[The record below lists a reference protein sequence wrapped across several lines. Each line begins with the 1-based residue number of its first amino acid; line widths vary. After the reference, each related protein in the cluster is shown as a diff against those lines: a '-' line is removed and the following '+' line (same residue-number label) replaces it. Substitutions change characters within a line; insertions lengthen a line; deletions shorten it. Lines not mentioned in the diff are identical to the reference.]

1 MQCPIETTDALAN
14 LKNRNW
20 AFANVGYGPA
30 NPEMPNDEFWQAKSK
45 TWNTDLEQAMS
56 MRCGNCAAFIQTP
69 EMIECITDGMHGED
83 GEESDEESEDDYEG
97 DAENAAMEGEENEE
111 GDDEGMDVDLEGAV
125 QEAANLGYCE
135 LFHFKCAAARTCD
148 AWLVGGPITRTQD
161 SRRSMQA
168 MRFYRSNFPQQG

>member
-1 MQCPIETTDALAN
+1 
-14 LKNRNW
+14 
-20 AFANVGYGPA
+20 
-30 NPEMPNDEFWQAKSK
+30 
-45 TWNTDLEQAMS
+45 MS

-69 EMIECITDGMHGED
+69 EMIECITDGMHVED
-83 GEESDEESEDDYEG
+83 GEESDEESDDDYEG
-97 DAENAAMEGEENEE
+97 DAENAAMEGEEN
-111 GDDEGMDVDLEGAV
+111 DDEGMDVDLEEVV

>member
-1 MQCPIETTDALAN
+1 
-14 LKNRNW
+14 
-20 AFANVGYGPA
+20 
-30 NPEMPNDEFWQAKSK
+30 
-45 TWNTDLEQAMS
+45 MS

-83 GEESDEESEDDYEG
+83 GEESDDDYEG
-97 DAENAAMEGEENEE
+97 DAENAAMEGEEN
-111 GDDEGMDVDLEGAV
+111 DDEGMDVDLEEAV

-168 MRFYRSNFPQQG
+168 IRFYRSNFPQQG

>member
-1 MQCPIETTDALAN
+1 MQCPIETTDPLAN

-30 NPEMPNDEFWQAKSK
+30 NPELTNDEFWQAKSK

-69 EMIECITDGMHGED
+69 EMIECITDGMHSED
-83 GEESDEESEDDYEG
+83 GEESDDDYEG
-97 DAENAAMEGEENEE
+97 DTENAAMEGEES
-111 GDDEGMDVDLEGAV
+111 DDEGDEPDLEEAV

-161 SRRSMQA
+161 NRRSMQA